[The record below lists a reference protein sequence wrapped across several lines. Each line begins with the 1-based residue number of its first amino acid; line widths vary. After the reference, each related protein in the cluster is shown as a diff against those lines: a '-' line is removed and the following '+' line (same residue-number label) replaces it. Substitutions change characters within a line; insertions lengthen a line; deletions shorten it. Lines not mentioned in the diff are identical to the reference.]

1 MDALITWEFWAGVLL
16 AGVFALAALLRWIL
30 LGDGRSS
37 TRLSSIDP
45 PLHFQQSPLTHA
57 HPAATVAQHLP
68 APDSPTRAPTPVSS
82 PAS

>member
-1 MDALITWEFWAGVLL
+1 VDALITWEFWAGVLL
-16 AGVFALAALLRWIL
+16 AGVFALATLLRWIL

-45 PLHFQQSPLTHA
+45 PLSFQQSPLTHA

-68 APDSPTRAPTPVSS
+68 APDSPTLAPTPASS

>member
-16 AGVFALAALLRWIL
+16 AGVFALATLLRWIL

-45 PLHFQQSPLTHA
+45 PLYFQQSPLTHA
-57 HPAATVAQHLP
+57 HPDAAVAQLAPSEVSSLTP
-68 APDSPTRAPTPVSS
+68 APAP
-82 PAS
+82 